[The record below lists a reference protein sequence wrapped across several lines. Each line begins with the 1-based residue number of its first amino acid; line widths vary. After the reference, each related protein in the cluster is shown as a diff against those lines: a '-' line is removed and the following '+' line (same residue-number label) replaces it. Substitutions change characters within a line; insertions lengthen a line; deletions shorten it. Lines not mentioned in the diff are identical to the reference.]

1 MTDLEWLKLRYSGP
15 MVRKH
20 VRTVIDFRKIWNY
33 DMELRLEHLHADFIY
48 GRFWCRGNVD
58 ANCKQCLLY
67 IWTWICL

>member
-33 DMELRLEHLHADFIY
+33 VNRDTPY
-48 GRFWCRGNVD
+48 GALLGTALGLPLGWLLFWVAVKWFN
-58 ANCKQCLLY
+58 L
-67 IWTWICL
+67 